1 MEIIAVVLFFAVAV
15 WYLYRRLIGAWKV
28 EQPSCGCGCDSCP
41 AAPKPD
47 AEEKRSDEEKT

>member
-47 AEEKRSDEEKT
+47 AEEKRSHEENA